1 MDTDG
6 SQSNG
11 TDRSGTPGTPRP
23 TNGINSSKPASPGS
37 TQNSQILSQDAEHH
51 KQNGNKYF
59 KAGDYTKAI
68 EEYTRA
74 IELEPRNPT
83 FLSNRA
89 AAYMSAKNYRLALE
103 DCTAA
108 DRYAPNQAKTLLRMA
123 RIQTGLGRV
132 DDALLTFSRMSPPAS
147 PKDQAPA
154 LTMAQH
160 IKSAEKSLELGNGSM
175 ALHALDRAEEGLAP
189 NVDSPKR
196 WKILRGEANLKL
208 NNLNSLGEAQNVVMA
223 LLRQNP
229 QDPDALVLRGRIL
242 YAQGDN
248 AKAFAHFQEA
258 LRCDPDMKL
267 ARSYLKRAKELER
280 KKDAGNEAFR
290 KGDFKIARDLY
301 TEALAVDPDN
311 KGTNAKLYQNRA
323 QTNNRLKDWKEAIAD
338 CDEALKL
345 DPSYTKAR
353 KTRAKALGES
363 GNWEEAVREYK
374 AVLESNP
381 EEPGLRKELRN
392 AEMEL
397 KKSKRKD
404 YYKILGLDKNCS
416 ETDIKKAYRKMAIIH
431 HPDKN
436 PDNPEAAE
444 RFKDIGEAYET
455 LSDPQKRHAYD
466 NPAMEAEDILGGGHG
481 AGFDMNG
488 MGGIDP
494 SVLFNMMNGGGG
506 GGFNFGGGGFGGG
519 AGRRGRPGQDFPGG
533 FPF

>member
-6 SQSNG
+6 AQTNGADRKQSP
-11 TDRSGTPGTPRP
+11 SGTPKP
-23 TNGINSSKPASPGS
+23 TNGNVPLNSSNPASPS
-37 TQNSQILSQDAEHH
+37 PAPHTQVLSQDAEHH
-51 KQNGNKYF
+51 KQTGNKYF
-59 KAGDYTKAI
+59 KAREYAKAI
-68 EEYTRA
+68 EEYTKA

-89 AAYMSAKNYRLALE
+89 AAYMSDNKYLFALD
-103 DCTAA
+103 DCAAA

-123 RIQTGLGRV
+123 RIQSGLGRFE
-132 DDALLTFSRMSPPAS
+132 DALLTYSRMVPPAS
-147 PKDQAPA
+147 AKDQAPA
-154 LTMAQH
+154 LQMAQH

-175 ALHALDRAEEGLAP
+175 ALYALDRAEEGLAP
-189 NVDSPKR
+189 NVDAPKR

-208 NNLNSLGEAQNVVMA
+208 NNPNSLGEAQNVVMA
-223 LLRQNP
+223 LLRQNA

-242 YAQGDN
+242 YAQGEN
-248 AKAFAHFQEA
+248 AKAYAHFQEA

-267 ARSYLKRAKELER
+267 ARLYLKRAKELER
-280 KKDAGNEAFR
+280 KKDAGNEAFK
-290 KGDFKIARDLY
+290 KGDFKVARELY

-323 QTNNRLKDWKEAIAD
+323 QTNNRLKAWKEAIAD

-374 AVLESNP
+374 AILETSP

-404 YYKILGLDKNCS
+404 YYKILGLEKSCT
-416 ETDIKKAYRKMAIIH
+416 ETEIKKAYRKMAIIH

-444 RFKDIGEAYET
+444 KFKDIGEAYET

-466 NPAMEAEDILGGGHG
+466 NPVMEAEDLG

-519 AGRRGRPGQDFPGG
+519 AGGRRRTGQDFPGG